1 MHSTPMAETDVA
13 HARRP
18 DTIREQ
24 HFILTALLILYTTIV
39 PIAPIRKREFGQSK
53 TQRAADRRP
62 GRVDD
67 RRSHRG

>member
-1 MHSTPMAETDVA
+1 MLSTPMAESGVPY
-13 HARRP
+13 ARRP

-39 PIAPIRKREFGQSK
+39 RIAPIRKREFDQSK

-67 RRSHRG
+67 RRAHRG